1 MVSQPK
7 PYYTPAEYLDLERTA
22 EYKSE
27 YLAGEI
33 YALAGASEQHN
44 TLTLNIAAELRAQF
58 RGGPCRVYASDL
70 RIKVAASRLYTYS
83 DVVAACGELRFEDG
97 HRDTLLNPTVIFEVL
112 SPSTEAYDRGKKFAH
127 YRRLESLM
135 EYVLVAQDEVYVEHY
150 TRQGSD
156 WLLQEARDLGDTVR
170 LPSVAAALTMAAIY
184 ENVEFPP
191 RPPHRWVE
199 ARFRNGTL
207 PQSACWRTKGEG
219 IG

>member
-7 PYYTPAEYLDLERTA
+7 PYYTPAEYLALERAA

-33 YALAGASEQHN
+33 YALPGAGEEHN
-44 TLTLNIAAELRAQF
+44 TLTLNIAAELRTQF
-58 RGGPCRVYASDL
+58 RGRPCRVYASDL
-70 RIKVAASRLYTYS
+70 RVKVAAGGLYTYP

-135 EYVLVAQDEVYVEHY
+135 EYLLVAQDEVHVEHY

-156 WLLQEARDLGDTVR
+156 WLLQEARDLGDAIH
-170 LPSVAAALTMAAIY
+170 LPSVGGMLSLAVIY
-184 ENVEFPP
+184 ENVEFPS
-191 RPPHRWVE
+191 PPAATPLR
-199 ARFRNGTL
+199 
-207 PQSACWRTKGEG
+207 
-219 IG
+219 